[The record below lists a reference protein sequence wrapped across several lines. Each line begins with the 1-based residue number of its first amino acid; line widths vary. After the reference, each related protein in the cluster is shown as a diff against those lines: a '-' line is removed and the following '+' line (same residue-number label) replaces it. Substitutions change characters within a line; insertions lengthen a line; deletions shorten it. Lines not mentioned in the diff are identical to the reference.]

1 MGAANGLVPSP
12 SALVVLL
19 GAMALGR
26 TWFGVLLVLGYGIGM
41 AGTLTAVGLLL
52 VKARERVERILDG
65 RATRLLSHYAPV
77 GTAATVIVVG
87 AWLTLQAV

>member
-65 RATRLLSHYAPV
+65 RATRALSHYAPV

-87 AWLTLQAV
+87 LWLAMQAA